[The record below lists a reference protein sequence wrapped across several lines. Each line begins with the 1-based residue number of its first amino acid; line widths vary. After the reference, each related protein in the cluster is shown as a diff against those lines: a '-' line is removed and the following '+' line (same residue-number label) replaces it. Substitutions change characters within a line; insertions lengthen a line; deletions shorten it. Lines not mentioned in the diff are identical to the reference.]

1 MIEVIEAFPLTWPVG
16 QLRTWRKHRRYA
28 RFELEFGRARD
39 ELLRSLK
46 LLGTHDVVISSN
58 IPLRRD
64 GLPLASASEPLDPG
78 VAVYFSRRMY
88 DAQGHLGDMRP
99 FVIACDTYTKVK
111 WNLRAVGLVIEA
123 YRDISR
129 HGATSLLEQA
139 FSGFAALPPASA
151 GARPYWEVLGIAMD
165 ATGDAL
171 RRRYNE
177 LAMEHHPDR
186 GGSHEKMAEIN
197 AAYDEAMHRSGYRR

>member
-1 MIEVIEAFPLTWPVG
+1 MIEVIEAFPLTWPIG
-16 QLRTWRKHRRYA
+16 QPREKHRRTA

-39 ELLRSLK
+39 ELLYSLK
-46 LLGTHDVVISSN
+46 LLGTRDVVISSN

-88 DAQGHLGDMRP
+88 DAQGRLGDMRP

-123 YRDISR
+123 YRDIHR

-151 GARPYWEVLGIAMD
+151 GKRRYWEVLGVPLD
-165 ATGDAL
+165 ATVDRVRERYVAL
-171 RRRYNE
+171 T
-177 LAMEHHPDR
+177 MEHHPDR

-197 AAYDEAMHRSGYRR
+197 AAYDEAMGHLGDRR